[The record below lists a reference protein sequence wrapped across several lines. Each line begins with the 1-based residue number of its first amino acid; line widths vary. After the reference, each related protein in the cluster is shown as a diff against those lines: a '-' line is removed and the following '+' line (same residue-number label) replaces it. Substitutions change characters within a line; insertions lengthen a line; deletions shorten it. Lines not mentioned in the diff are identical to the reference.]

1 MKLLTLALLAL
12 NMSQLT
18 PMSRANMQNLK
29 AEKDEEARQKQI
41 KDIVSN
47 IYIGAYTCA
56 KNGQG
61 TSYNYPIPIV
71 NTPAHLTPN
80 VPCLSRPSIS
90 FPAPYKKCSDPFYIE
105 NMSYILTSLQLLFP
119 GCSISHSI
127 MARAKD
133 GKLYDVSKLDDAVL
147 PFVDRALDQSYIVI
161 DWS

>member
-1 MKLLTLALLAL
+1 
-12 NMSQLT
+12 
-18 PMSRANMQNLK
+18 MQNLK
-29 AEKDEEARQKQI
+29 VEKHEEARQKQI
-41 KDIVSN
+41 KAIVTQ
-47 IYIGAYTCA
+47 IYNGAYTCA

-61 TSYNYPIPIV
+61 TSYNYPIPLG

-90 FPAPYKKCSDPFYIE
+90 FPAPYKKSSDPFHLE
-105 NMSYILTSLQLLFP
+105 NMPDILTSLQCLFP
-119 GCSISHSI
+119 ECTISHSI

-133 GKLYDVSKLDDAVL
+133 GKLYDVAKLDDAVL

>member
-1 MKLLTLALLAL
+1 
-12 NMSQLT
+12 MSQLT

-41 KDIVSN
+41 KDIVSH

-80 VPCLSRPSIS
+80 VPCLSRPGIS
-90 FPAPYKKCSDPFYIE
+90 FPAPYKKCSDPFHLE
-105 NMSYILTSLQLLFP
+105 NMSDILIKLHSLFP
-119 GCSISHSI
+119 ECSISHSI
-127 MARAKD
+127 MAKGTD
-133 GKLYDVSKLDDAVL
+133 GKLYDISKLDDTAL
-147 PFVDRALDQSYIVI
+147 AFVDRALEQSYIVI